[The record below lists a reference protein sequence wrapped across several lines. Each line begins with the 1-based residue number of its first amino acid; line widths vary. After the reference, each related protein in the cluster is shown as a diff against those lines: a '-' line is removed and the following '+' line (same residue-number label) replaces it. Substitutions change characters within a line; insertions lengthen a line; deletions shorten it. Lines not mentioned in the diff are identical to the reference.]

1 MPSHSNSTVKIDD
14 CVFSTGMPNKSINR
28 GDGCASDNVSIIGT
42 VGGVLIS
49 LPLVKMHSHMLRL
62 VIVSIRDGVAQ
73 SAHA

>member
-1 MPSHSNSTVKIDD
+1 
-14 CVFSTGMPNKSINR
+14 
-28 GDGCASDNVSIIGT
+28 
-42 VGGVLIS
+42 VLIS